1 MRLRKPNL
9 VSQLKTTISS
19 SPFSTPALSFLADST
34 IIDPVLEGS
43 GLTGLAALPNG
54 FGSMFVGTNFLA
66 YVCLNNES
74 DDQVTEID
82 VRAELRSSYSKDTL
96 NSSLTRVGGNEPTT
110 EEGKFSLQP
119 GEALHM
125 ILDHSIFPCQGLLT
139 RGRSD

>member
-9 VSQLKTTISS
+9 VPQLKTTISS
-19 SPFSTPALSFLADST
+19 SPFTTPALSALADSA

-74 DDQVTEID
+74 DNQVTEID

-96 NSSLTRVGGNEPTT
+96 KSSLTRVGTNEPTT
-110 EEGKFSLQP
+110 EEGKYLLQP

-125 ILDHSIFPCQGLLT
+125 ILDHSTPSSLDSINNVQK
-139 RGRSD
+139 